1 MFIGLD
7 KKELHHLLSTLRHI
21 LEDHFDFEE
30 QCRRNGITG
39 KGLFSESEL
48 DVLTSAY
55 SKVSDAFYSF
65 DEEIPL

>member
-1 MFIGLD
+1 MGNKDKPIMFIGFD

-21 LEDHFDFEE
+21 LEDH
-30 QCRRNGITG
+30 NGITG

-65 DEEIPL
+65 DDK